1 MAKKVSDVVM
11 GMLSDAGS
19 ATRVPPPSAAPSA
32 EPLTTV
38 PPDPAA
44 QSAVALRDALPA
56 AVPAAVPAERPAA
69 VSAER
74 AMGTAVDAAEAPRTL
89 RLRPEAATRLRAS
102 WLEAKRDDVLLTAQ
116 DFASDLVL
124 EALVSRRRRRTQ
136 TPA

>member
-1 MAKKVSDVVM
+1 MAKNVSDVVM

-19 ATRVPPPSAAPSA
+19 ATRAAAPVGAPPADLAAPPQSDPA
-32 EPLTTV
+32 P

-44 QSAVALRDALPA
+44 RVASAGAAPTAPA
-56 AVPAAVPAERPAA
+56 SAERPA
-69 VSAER
+69 SA
-74 AMGTAVDAAEAPRTL
+74 AVDTAEAPRTL
-89 RLRPEAATRLRAS
+89 RLRREAATRLRAS

>member
-1 MAKKVSDVVM
+1 MAKNVSDVVM

-19 ATRVPPPSAAPSA
+19 ATRVPPPSAAPYVAPQA
-32 EPLTTV
+32 EPPTPA
-38 PPDPAA
+38 PPDPTP
-44 QSAVALRDALPA
+44 QSTPALRDALPA
-56 AVPAAVPAERPAA
+56 AVPAAV
-69 VSAER
+69 SAER
-74 AMGTAVDAAEAPRTL
+74 ATATAVDTSEAPRTL

>member
-1 MAKKVSDVVM
+1 MAKNVSDVVM

-19 ATRVPPPSAAPSA
+19 ATRMPAPVAAPPA
-32 EPLTTV
+32 GP
-38 PPDPAA
+38 PAA
-44 QSAVALRDALPA
+44 TAPEPAPQPAVAVRDV
-56 AVPAAVPAERPAA
+56 VPAALPTAASAQRPAA
-69 VSAER
+69 T
-74 AMGTAVDAAEAPRTL
+74 TAVDTSEAPRTL

>member
-1 MAKKVSDVVM
+1 MAKNVSDVVM

-19 ATRVPPPSAAPSA
+19 ATRMPAPVAATQAGP
-32 EPLTTV
+32 
-38 PPDPAA
+38 PAA
-44 QSAVALRDALPA
+44 TAPEPAPQPAVAVRDVVPAALPA
-56 AVPAAVPAERPAA
+56 AASAQRPTA
-69 VSAER
+69 
-74 AMGTAVDAAEAPRTL
+74 TAVDTSEAPRTL

-136 TPA
+136 APA